1 MGLVNDREDYV
12 IVVVNDR
19 EDNVIVVVNDG
30 GGRRQCHSGG
40 Q

>member
-1 MGLVNDREDYV
+1 MGLVNDRKDYV